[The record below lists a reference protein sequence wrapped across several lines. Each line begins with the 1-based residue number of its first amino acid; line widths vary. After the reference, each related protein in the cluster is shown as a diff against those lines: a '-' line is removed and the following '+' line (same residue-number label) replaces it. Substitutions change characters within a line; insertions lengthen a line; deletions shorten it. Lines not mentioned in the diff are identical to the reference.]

1 MKPLLVLHM
10 ILSNSMNIDGSMNI
24 TTSILTIAPRAIRS
38 QSELMISISE
48 YNPSALTIIDGI
60 DVECAIFTASCLLL
74 PSQRSRLYRVVISI
88 A

>member
-48 YNPSALTIIDGI
+48 YIPTPNVAAKNPSALTIIDGI

-74 PSQRSRLYRVVISI
+74 PS
-88 A
+88 